1 MSDVQQKFISL
12 YVDKAVGML
21 HEYLGTIIQLKTQ
34 LQMANDL
41 IQEKDQVIA
50 SFNSESEKVKSESTN
65 LNQELEQAKANARS
79 WEDQFNAMKNKISH
93 MDTLTNQYNEMKNG
107 LIAKNDE
114 LSKAQA
120 EIAKLNSIIQELK
133 TPAKKVI
140 NTKKDK
146 SVKPETVIP
155 DKPNETDDF

>member
-1 MSDVQQKFISL
+1 MSDAQQKFINL

-50 SFNSESEKVKSESTN
+50 SFNNESEKIKSESTN
-65 LNQELEQAKANARS
+65 LNQELEQVKSNARS
-79 WEDQFNAMKNKISH
+79 WEDQFNAMKNKVSH
-93 MDTLTNQYNEMKNG
+93 MDTLTNQLNEMKSS
-107 LIAKNDE
+107 LIAKNE
-114 LSKAQA
+114 
-120 EIAKLNSIIQELK
+120 EIDNLNKVIEELK

-146 SVKPETVIP
+146 SVKPAMVIP
-155 DKPNETDDF
+155 DPPNETDDF